1 MLHFHTRSVHEYVNN
16 MVIIEIQ
23 YSSQQSISTS
33 NISVYNMISKFVII
47 KCPHDNLTNLTFFF
61 WTVTFLDVVLPRG
74 VAMRVTQS
82 FSRWRATGA
91 DTLKSKSHVRSDM

>member
-23 YSSQQSISTS
+23 YSSQQSISTL

-61 WTVTFLDVVLPRG
+61 WTVTYFWIWCYQGGL
-74 VAMRVTQS
+74 TECS
-82 FSRWRATGA
+82 
-91 DTLKSKSHVRSDM
+91 SDSQ